1 MVQMSCFWWFGL
13 GSCFYSRIENFSE
26 KQERSYP
33 LNNER
38 QLEKERDVSKFEV
51 IIKTI
56 RALQQDNSRITF
68 DTSLY

>member
-1 MVQMSCFWWFGL
+1 
-13 GSCFYSRIENFSE
+13 
-26 KQERSYP
+26 
-33 LNNER
+33 
-38 QLEKERDVSKFEV
+38 VSKFEV